1 MRIHVVTRS
10 LSTPADQ
17 VIRRVRADTSTL
29 RPVPRPAL
37 ATLRWSCPGAGATPG
52 NPTWSPAPQR
62 SRRASAWLRRYRS
75 PSPSW
80 RLWS

>member
-1 MRIHVVTRS
+1 VTRS

-37 ATLRWSCPGAGATPG
+37 ATL
-52 NPTWSPAPQR
+52 Q
-62 SRRASAWLRRYRS
+62 
-75 PSPSW
+75 
-80 RLWS
+80 

>member
-29 RPVPRPAL
+29 RPVPRPAS
-37 ATLRWSCPGAGATPG
+37 ATHQWSCPGAGARPG
-52 NPTWSPAPQR
+52 PPPVTSSPAVPQGQCLVT
-62 SRRASAWLRRYRS
+62 AVPITVAVVTTVEW
-75 PSPSW
+75 
-80 RLWS
+80 

>member
-1 MRIHVVTRS
+1 VTRS

-17 VIRRVRADTSTL
+17 VIRRVRATL
-29 RPVPRPAL
+29 APYDLRRDRPRRHSSGAVPGR
-37 ATLRWSCPGAGATPG
+37 GTPG
-52 NPTWSPAPQR
+52 PSTWSPAPQR
-62 SRRASAWLRRYRS
+62 SPRASAWLRRYRS

>member
-1 MRIHVVTRS
+1 VTRS

-52 NPTWSPAPQR
+52 NPPGHQLPSGPAGPVPGYGGTDH
-62 SRRASAWLRRYRS
+62 RRRRDDCGV
-75 PSPSW
+75 
-80 RLWS
+80 